1 MVNHLE
7 GRGIRTKAVAR
18 LDGSVPGSIR
28 FGIEPARFEFVL
40 NEEYRTINQILAQNG
55 SLAQ

>member
-1 MVNHLE
+1 MVKDLE

-18 LDGSVPGSIR
+18 LDSSVPGGIR
-28 FGIEPARFEFVL
+28 FGVEPARFEFVL
-40 NEEYRTINQILAQNG
+40 NEEYRTINQTLAQNG